1 MHKHF
6 AHILFLFLFFCIAG
20 SSVETFAQTPAGF
33 PYSFIKEKTSPPPPR
48 NIFDSLILA
57 KYGLGRVAFDYAMLG
72 YGKLK
77 EKGLLGNENILTII
91 DFSLPSSK
99 KRLFVLDLKNYKLLF
114 LTYTSHGRNSGTVQA
129 LYFSNEPES
138 FKSSV
143 GFYVTMGTYGG
154 KHGYSL
160 KLKGYEAG
168 FNDKAEERAI
178 VMHSADYVSES
189 LIKQQGYIGR
199 SLGCPALA
207 PEIYRQVIEKIKNK
221 SCLFIYGISGDYI
234 ENSKMLKQT
243 IRLNK
248 SSDRY

>member
-1 MHKHF
+1 MSKF
-6 AHILFLFLFFCIAG
+6 AFVILFLSAFII
-20 SSVETFAQTPAGF
+20 SQSFAQ
-33 PYSFIKEKTSPPPPR
+33 KTSDNPFISAAYLPVNTHPQKD
-48 NIFDSLILA
+48 IFDSLILA

-72 YGKLK
+72 YKNLR
-77 EKGLLGNENILTII
+77 EKHLLGNEQILSII
-91 DFSLPSSK
+91 DFSIPSSK

-114 LTYTSHGRNSGTVQA
+114 NTYSAHGRNSGTVNT

-143 GFYVTMGTYGG
+143 GFYVTMGTYTG

-168 FNDKAEERAI
+168 FNNNAEERAI
-178 VMHSADYVSES
+178 VMHSAEYVSEV

-207 PEIYRQVIEKIKNK
+207 PEIYKQVIAKIQNR
-221 SCLFIYGISGDYI
+221 SCIFMYGNDGNYI
-234 ENSKMLKQT
+234 GNSKLLKQR
-243 IRLNK
+243 IKLK
-248 SSDRY
+248 KPGFQD

>member
-1 MHKHF
+1 MPKHF
-6 AHILFLFLFFCIAG
+6 VLISTIFLSLTFASGAL
-20 SSVETFAQTPAGF
+20 ETFAQTQSTF
-33 PYSFIKEKTSPPPPR
+33 PYSFSKGKSPDTPPR
-48 NIFDSLILA
+48 DIFDSLILA

-72 YGKLK
+72 YHQLK
-77 EKGLLGNENILTII
+77 QKGLLGNENILTII

-138 FKSSV
+138 YKSSV
-143 GFYVTMGTYGG
+143 GFYITMGTYSG

-168 FNDKAEERAI
+168 YNDKAEERAI
-178 VMHSADYVSES
+178 VMHSAEYVCES

-207 PEIYRQVIEKIKNK
+207 PEIYKDVIEKIQNR

-234 ENSKMLKQT
+234 ENSKMLKQH
-243 IRLNK
+243 IELNK
-248 SSDRY
+248 SPARY